1 MLNQRQKNILS
12 TLYNENNWLLGKK
25 LADLFQISD
34 RTIRN
39 DIRVIKESIGDD
51 FIFTSKKLG
60 YAYNMEKPFPIDVE
74 AETGFE
80 QNRMAQLIQQ
90 LLVEE
95 GVDIYEYGAETFT
108 SESTIQR
115 DIQWLRGYF
124 EQLLG
129 LDVVIHS
136 SDGVYAISA
145 SPT

>member
-60 YAYNMEKPFPIDVE
+60 YAYNIGK
-74 AETGFE
+74 
-80 QNRMAQLIQQ
+80 
-90 LLVEE
+90 
-95 GVDIYEYGAETFT
+95 TF
-108 SESTIQR
+108 
-115 DIQWLRGYF
+115 
-124 EQLLG
+124 
-129 LDVVIHS
+129 
-136 SDGVYAISA
+136 SD
-145 SPT
+145 